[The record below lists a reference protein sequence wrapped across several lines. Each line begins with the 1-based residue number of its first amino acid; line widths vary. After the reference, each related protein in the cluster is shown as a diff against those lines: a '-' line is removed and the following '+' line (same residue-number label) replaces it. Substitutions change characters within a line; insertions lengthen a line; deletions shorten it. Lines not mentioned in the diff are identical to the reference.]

1 MALLPFQYNLRS
13 LFVRKSTTM
22 LTICSTGA
30 TVAVL
35 AGVLSLQ
42 QGFATTFVE
51 RGREDLAVFMRPGA
65 VAEGES
71 SIRRDLTEILIKGTP
86 EIALNAKGQPLASAE
101 LYAAILYAKIGG
113 GDTNVPIRGVQPM
126 TFEIHGDEF
135 KIAEGRNLTA
145 GSDEVIVGRSLVER
159 IKDCRLDATFTIN
172 TTPFRVV
179 GIFESKGAYQS
190 EIWGD
195 GERMLKALQRRSYNR
210 VIGVLKD
217 PKTIEALSERLKKD
231 KQVPAKV
238 LSEKTYLSNQTG
250 TLSAL
255 FIILGS
261 FLSFIM
267 GIAAVFTGTN
277 SMLSALAGRVHEI
290 GILLS
295 MGFRPFAIFVAF
307 LLESVLIGL
316 LGGIVGCLLVLP
328 LSGVQTGTTNFQT
341 FSEVVFAFR
350 MTPTVL
356 VTAVLFAMFL
366 GLVGGAVPAWKASRL
381 RPTEALRRG

>member
-1 MALLPFQYNLRS
+1 MALLPFHYNLRS

-42 QGFATTFVE
+42 QGFSTMFVE
-51 RGREDLAVFMRPGA
+51 RGREDLAVFLRPGA
-65 VAEGES
+65 AAEGES
-71 SIRRDLTEILIKGTP
+71 SIRRDLTDILIKGTP
-86 EIALNAKGQPLASAE
+86 ELAVNAAGQPLASAE
-101 LYAAILYAKIGG
+101 LYVAILTDKIAGG
-113 GDTNVPIRGVQPM
+113 QTNVPIRGVQPM

-135 KIAEGRNLTA
+135 AIVEGQNLTP

-159 IKDCRLDATFTIN
+159 IRGCRVDSTFTIN

-195 GERMLKALQRRSYNR
+195 GERMLQALQKRAYNR

-217 PKTIEALSERLKKD
+217 PSQIEALSARLQND
-231 KQVPAKV
+231 KRVPAKV
-238 LSEKTYLSNQTG
+238 LTEREYLSNQTQM
-250 TLSAL
+250 LSAL
-255 FIILGS
+255 FIGLGT
-261 FLSFIM
+261 FLSLIM

-277 SMLSALAGRVHEI
+277 SMLSALAARVHEI

-307 LLESVLIGL
+307 LLEAMLVGF

-328 LSGVQTGTTNFQT
+328 LNGIQTGTMNFST
-341 FSEVVFAFR
+341 FSEVVFAFQT
-350 MTPTVL
+350 TPTVL
-356 VTAVLFAMFL
+356 LSAVLFAMLL
-366 GLVGGAVPAWKASRL
+366 GLIGGAIPAWKASRL
-381 RPTEALRRG
+381 RPTQALRRT

>member
-1 MALLPFQYNLRS
+1 M
-13 LFVRKSTTM
+13 
-22 LTICSTGA
+22 
-30 TVAVL
+30 
-35 AGVLSLQ
+35 
-42 QGFATTFVE
+42 
-51 RGREDLAVFMRPGA
+51 
-65 VAEGES
+65 
-71 SIRRDLTEILIKGTP
+71 
-86 EIALNAKGQPLASAE
+86 
-101 LYAAILYAKIGG
+101 
-113 GDTNVPIRGVQPM
+113 
-126 TFEIHGDEF
+126 
-135 KIAEGRNLTA
+135 
-145 GSDEVIVGRSLVER
+145 
-159 IKDCRLDATFTIN
+159 
-172 TTPFRVV
+172 
-179 GIFESKGAYQS
+179 
-190 EIWGD
+190 
-195 GERMLKALQRRSYNR
+195 
-210 VIGVLKD
+210 KD
-217 PKTIEALSERLKKD
+217 PMTIEALSERIKKD
-231 KQVPAKV
+231 KQVLAKV

-261 FLSFIM
+261 FLSVIM

-295 MGFRPFAIFVAF
+295 MGFRPIAIFVAF

-356 VTAVLFAMFL
+356 VSAVLFAMFL